1 MNASLSLGFIGLV
14 LLPHGGENA
23 ELAAPFRVKAGES
36 FIDVEVGH
44 AAPLFTDFDG
54 DGLEDLLVGE
64 FGSDTGSGDKGKLRV
79 YRNVGTKGE
88 PRFTEHKLFQ
98 AEGADGKVPTG

>member
-1 MNASLSLGFIGLV
+1 MNTPITLGLIGLA
-14 LLPHGGENA
+14 LLPSGEENS
-23 ELAAPFRVKAGES
+23 ELATPFRVKAGES

-54 DGLEDLLVGE
+54 DGLDDLLVGQ
-64 FGSDTGSGDKGKLRV
+64 FGEGKLRV
-79 YRNVGTKGE
+79 YRNVGTLGE

>member
-1 MNASLSLGFIGLV
+1 MNTSLTLGIISLA
-14 LLPHGGENA
+14 LLPSGEENA
-23 ELAAPFRVKAGES
+23 ELATPFRVKAGES

-98 AEGADGKVPTG
+98 AEGADGTVPTG

>member
-1 MNASLSLGFIGLV
+1 MNAPFALSLIGFA
-14 LLPHGGENA
+14 LLSSGEENN
-23 ELAAPFRVKAGES
+23 ELTAPFRVKAGDA

-44 AAPLFTDFDG
+44 AAPLFMDFDG

-64 FGSDTGSGDKGKLRV
+64 FGSDAGSGDEGKLRV

>member
-1 MNASLSLGFIGLV
+1 MNAPFSLSLIGLV
-14 LLPHGGENA
+14 LLSSGEENN
-23 ELAAPFRVKAGES
+23 ELTAPFRVKAGDAL
-36 FIDVEVGH
+36 IDVEVGH
-44 AAPLFTDFDG
+44 AAPLFADFDG

-64 FGSDTGSGDKGKLRV
+64 FGADTGSGDEGKLRV

-88 PRFTEHKLFQ
+88 PRFTEYKLFQ

>member
-1 MNASLSLGFIGLV
+1 MNTPLTLGLIGLA
-14 LLPHGGENA
+14 LLPSGEENS
-23 ELAAPFRVKAGES
+23 ELATPFRVKAGES

-44 AAPLFTDFDG
+44 AAPLFMDFDG

-64 FGSDTGSGDKGKLRV
+64 FGSDAGSGDEGKLRV

>member
-1 MNASLSLGFIGLV
+1 V

-54 DGLEDLLVGE
+54 DGLKDLLVGQ
-64 FGSDTGSGDKGKLRV
+64 FGEGKLRV
-79 YRNVGTKGE
+79 YRNVGTLGE

>member
-1 MNASLSLGFIGLV
+1 MNAALSLGFIGLV

-54 DGLEDLLVGE
+54 DGLDDLLVGQ
-64 FGSDTGSGDKGKLRV
+64 FGEGKLRV
-79 YRNVGTKGE
+79 YRNVGTLGE